1 MTYWLDLFG
10 VAVFAVTGAL
20 AAGRKRM
27 DLFGVLVLATV
38 TAVGG
43 GTTRDLLLGI
53 RPVFWVADP
62 VYLPVIVATALATV
76 LLARRLT
83 FLLDQPLAYF
93 DAFGLALFAV
103 LGASKAADL
112 GASFGVCVV
121 MGVLTGVF
129 GGVIRD
135 TISDKFPLIFRS
147 DLYATCAV
155 LGATVFMTLHRVG
168 IEDPWPT
175 IVGFVTGLVLRLAAI
190 RWHLKL
196 PVFSLDKND

>member
-1 MTYWLDLFG
+1 MTYWLDLCG

-43 GTTRDLLLGI
+43 GTTRDVLLGV
-53 RPVFWVADP
+53 RPVFWVAQP
-62 VYLPVIVATALATV
+62 EYLGVIAGAALATV
-76 LLARRLT
+76 VLQRRLG
-83 FLLDQPLAYF
+83 FLLDRPLAYF

-103 LGASKAADL
+103 LGAAKADTLGAPL
-112 GASFGVCVV
+112 GASLV

-147 DLYATCAV
+147 DLYATCAA
-155 LGATVFMTLHRVG
+155 LGAAVYLLAARLGVPP
-168 IEDPWPT
+168 PWPT
-175 IVGFVTGLVLRLAAI
+175 ALGVAAALALRLAAL
-190 RWHLKL
+190 RWRLKL
-196 PVFSLDKND
+196 PVFSLSRSD

>member
-27 DLFGVLVLATV
+27 DLFGVLVLAMV

-43 GTTRDLLLGI
+43 GTTRDLLLGV
-53 RPVFWVADP
+53 RPVFWVEQP
-62 VYLPVIVATALATV
+62 VYLGVIIGAALTTV
-76 LLARRLT
+76 GLQRRLG
-83 FLLDQPLAYF
+83 FLLDKPLIYF

-103 LGASKAADL
+103 LGAQKALFL
-112 GASFGVCVV
+112 GSPTIVCIV
-121 MGVLTGVF
+121 MGVLTGTF

-155 LGATVFMTLHRVG
+155 LGAGVYVVLARL
-168 IEDPWPT
+168 
-175 IVGFVTGLVLRLAAI
+175 GLGDQLATTAGVLAGLGLRLAAI
-190 RWHLKL
+190 RWHLDL
-196 PVFSLDKND
+196 PIFSLDKSE